1 MIPSFNDSSWDVG
14 KESSFPPFLHER
26 YYRTAVVL
34 KPSVLST
41 YASFECFVSH
51 LFSVEVFINGIHF
64 LTHEANANQAN
75 TSVKTVK
82 REALHRYFQSSWN
95 IVAIHVYCDFNQ
107 ALCKNITSDPFTAHF
122 VFFSFDTPTSNNVK
136 LRSLHDMD
144 FYAHPLVSA
153 FDDSRVSEWWFR
165 GRTADVVIEYSNPL
179 YEAVRTGC
187 NLFRGE
193 FVNEYSVVSSSQD
206 PSTDISS
213 WEFYGS
219 KNTVDYDLLDSQT
232 DILFSYRNQRLTFP
246 LNNFPLNYRTF
257 LFKIRA
263 PFGSPVKSRE

>member
-95 IVAIHVYCDFNQ
+95 VVAIHVYCDFNQ

-179 YEAVRTGC
+179 YESVRTGGHLLEESSST
-187 NLFRGE
+187 NTPLFRVRKTLPQISLRGNSMDPRIRSTMIYWTPRRI
-193 FVNEYSVVSSSQD
+193 FYSAIETSVSH
-206 PSTDISS
+206 
-213 WEFYGS
+213 
-219 KNTVDYDLLDSQT
+219 
-232 DILFSYRNQRLTFP
+232 
-246 LNNFPLNYRTF
+246 
-257 LFKIRA
+257 
-263 PFGSPVKSRE
+263 SR

>member
-14 KESSFPPFLHER
+14 NESSFPPFLHER

-41 YASFECFVSH
+41 YASFECFIAH

-64 LTHEANANQAN
+64 LAHEANANQAN

-82 REALHRYFQSSWN
+82 REALHRYLQSSWN
-95 IVAIHVYCDFNQ
+95 VVAIHVYCDFNQ

-144 FYAHPLVSA
+144 FYAHPLTSA

-179 YEAVRTGC
+179 YESVRTGGHLLEESSST
-187 NLFRGE
+187 NTPLFRVRKTLPQISLRGNSMDPRIRSTMIYWTPRRI
-193 FVNEYSVVSSSQD
+193 FYSAIETSVSH
-206 PSTDISS
+206 
-213 WEFYGS
+213 
-219 KNTVDYDLLDSQT
+219 
-232 DILFSYRNQRLTFP
+232 
-246 LNNFPLNYRTF
+246 
-257 LFKIRA
+257 
-263 PFGSPVKSRE
+263 SR